1 MSRFHLLL
9 ACLVAACDCGG
20 GAPIRSCDT
29 TADCLASQVCVDM
42 LCQDPSEPDD
52 GYDAG
57 PSCHDE
63 DGDGYGDGCGP
74 GPDCDDA
81 DPTQTGFER
90 CDGLDNDC
98 DGVADESVLSECG
111 NCDPDCRS
119 EGFGPERMPFDPD
132 GDDSDGVGL
141 DDEGALVLD
150 SRRINTN
157 FIWIANTT
165 EGSVSRFETTPPY
178 KEVGRYYTGPNTNAG
193 AFFAGNDPSRTSVN
207 TVGDAFVGNR
217 NGNALSRISV
227 LGTDCPDTNGDGRVT
242 TSQDLNGD
250 GRIST
255 NLADG
260 EMLPWGEDDCLLWHK
275 NLDDA
280 LPAERFV
287 RAVAAQDIEGPD
299 GELREYVWVG
309 GYGTRRA
316 VKLDGATGDVV
327 LATESPVPTYGF
339 ALDGTGK
346 LWISGRG
353 QQRLGW
359 IDTTLCVD
367 DASCAVPVCAA
378 ATAEGTE
385 CDGAVKGSV
394 PAPHRPYGIT
404 VDFNQRVWIGGDVP
418 GGPGRIYAPRFSRYD
433 PAAAAGSRWI
443 TQAVDARADFNHVVN
458 GIAADAAGWV
468 WGAGWTGGIL
478 RISADDPTNW
488 IMVPGTGGLNN
499 KGMAIDAD
507 GKVWSITM
515 NDQATVVEPGP
526 TIDANTVTT
535 GVASSIVG
543 SYTYSDMT
551 GLQLRLATN
560 PRGYYRHV
568 FEACADGMNPSW
580 ADLLF
585 DTETPTGTSVT
596 FRVRTAATR
605 ADLESAT
612 WVTVAMVPPDGS
624 PASIA
629 SALMAAGIDPQRFLM
644 LEIALR
650 ADRTSSTEI
659 ITPRVI
665 AIDVQHT
672 CPPIFG

>member
-1 MSRFHLLL
+1 MNRSPWLL
-9 ACLVAACDCGG
+9 ACLLAACDCGG
-20 GAPIRSCDT
+20 PAPARPCDT
-29 TADCLASQVCVDM
+29 NTDCPTGEVCVDM
-42 LCQDPSEPDD
+42 RCQEPERP
-52 GYDAG
+52 DAG
-57 PSCHDE
+57 RDTGPTCIDE
-63 DGDGYGDGCGP
+63 DSDGYGEGCGA
-74 GPDCDDA
+74 GPDCDDT
-81 DPTQTGFER
+81 DPTQTGAER

-98 DGVADESVLSECG
+98 DGVADEGVLSACG

-119 EGFGPERMPFDPD
+119 VGFGPGRMPFDPD
-132 GDDSDGVGL
+132 TDESDGVGL
-141 DDEGALVLD
+141 DDDGALVLD

-178 KEVGRYYTGPNTNAG
+178 NEVGRYYTGPNTNAG
-193 AFFAGNDPSRTSVN
+193 GYFVGNDPSRTSVN

-242 TSQDLNGD
+242 TSRDLNGD

-280 LPAERFV
+280 LPGERLV

-339 ALDGTGK
+339 ALDGAGK

-359 IDTTLCVD
+359 IDTTVCVD
-367 DASCAVPVCAA
+367 DGSCAVPICAA
-378 ATAEGTE
+378 TAAEGTE
-385 CDGAVKGSV
+385 CDGAVKGSI

-404 VDFNQRVWIGGDVP
+404 VDFNQRVWIGGDTP
-418 GGPGRIYAPRFSRYD
+418 GTGGRTYDPHFSRYD
-433 PAAAAGSRWI
+433 PTAAAGSRWV
-443 TQAVDARADFNHVVN
+443 TVNVAGASPFNHVVN
-458 GIAADAAGWV
+458 GIAADASGWV
-468 WGAGWTGGIL
+468 WGAGWNGGIL
-478 RISADDPTNW
+478 RISADDPTSW
-488 IMVPGTGGLNN
+488 IMVPGTEGLNN
-499 KGMAIDAD
+499 KGMAIDAE

-515 NDQATVVEPGP
+515 NNQATVVQPGA

-568 FEACADGMNPSW
+568 FESCDEGITPSW
-580 ADLLF
+580 GELAF
-585 DTETPTGTSVT
+585 ETETPAGTSVT

-605 ADLESAT
+605 ADLDSAP

-624 PASIA
+624 PASIGT
-629 SALMAAGIDPQRFLM
+629 ALMTAGVEPQRFLM

-650 ADRTSSTEI
+650 ADRTSAIEV
-659 ITPRVI
+659 ITPRVLSV
-665 AIDVQHT
+665 DVQHT